1 MRDWAACCFNLY
13 IAVTTFAATLGL
25 GFQEERPMPW
35 TKSAIT
41 ALLAGIILSAALAEN
56 AAAQAPIRARPS
68 TIPGTVRPPRLEP
81 CWEVAGL
88 SKSAIRERRA
98 IAQQARQQVEAVCA
112 NSSLSA
118 RQRRQE
124 IQRIHQQEQQQIEA
138 IITPAQQA
146 AMRSCEESRNGRDSG
161 GRPRSGHCGASGGK
175 PAPHNFPPHRFKPP
189 HGKGKPPEGAAKP
202 QCN

>member
-35 TKSAIT
+35 NKSALT

-81 CWEVAGL
+81 SWEVAGL
-88 SKSAIRERRA
+88 SKSPIRERRP
-98 IAQQARQQVEAVCA
+98 IAQQTRQQVEAVCA

-124 IQRIHQQEQQQIEA
+124 IHRIHQQEQQQIEA

-146 AMRSCEESRNGRDSG
+146 AMRSCQESRNGGHGG
-161 GRPRSGHCGASGGK
+161 GRSRGGHGGTRGEK
-175 PAPHNFPPHRFKPP
+175 PAPHKPP
-189 HGKGKPPEGAAKP
+189 PPRSNPQHDERKPPK
-202 QCN
+202 